1 MTADDGVRLS
11 VDAKRVIDDWTR
23 HAAHAS
29 RGSVVLHAGQ
39 THRIELEYF
48 EATGLASVKL
58 EGSSKR
64 QAREVIPPSALRPP
78 SALAG
83 TGILRGK
90 GRHFVDATG
99 TEIPLRGA
107 NLGSWIVLEGW
118 MTEFAG
124 ATDSTTRTLF
134 TERFPGTPD
143 APQKLMDTYQ
153 QHFITEADFRQMRA
167 LGINLVRLPFYD
179 RFFESDAAP
188 GVYRPEAFALLDR
201 TLEAAARQ
209 GVYVI
214 LDFHGAPGRAE
225 WKRHDR

>member
-1 MTADDGVRLS
+1 MLQ
-11 VDAKRVIDDWTR
+11 
-23 HAAHAS
+23 
-29 RGSVVLHAGQ
+29 AGQ
-39 THRIELEYF
+39 KHRIELEYF

-64 QAREVIPPSALRPP
+64 QAREVIHPSALQHP
-78 SALAG
+78 SALAD

-90 GRHFVDATG
+90 GR
-99 TEIPLRGA
+99 
-107 NLGSWIVLEGW
+107 
-118 MTEFAG
+118 
-124 ATDSTTRTLF
+124 
-134 TERFPGTPD
+134 
-143 APQKLMDTYQ
+143 
-153 QHFITEADFRQMRA
+153 HFITEADFRQMRA
-167 LGINLVRLPFYD
+167 LGINLVRLLFYD

-214 LDFHGAPGRAE
+214 LDCHGAPGRAE